1 MNSTVMQPT
10 ATVTAVCSSSG
21 QSSHPSTF
29 FPEFKQ
35 CKTKQ
40 DLIQI
45 HAKLIKTGRIR
56 DPLASAE
63 LIRFCALS
71 DPPQRDLRYALQ
83 VFDQMNSPNCFT
95 WNTIIRA
102 FCDSDDPL
110 LSFVMFTQLIE
121 NSDEFIKPNKFTFPS
136 VLKACARLGRI
147 EEGKQT
153 HCVLLKHGLE
163 NDGFVLSNLVRMYV
177 RCGFMN
183 DAIVLFESNK
193 MNSAMGEVVLWNVMA
208 DGYVRIGELGNARK
222 LFDEMPERS
231 VVSWNSMISGYA
243 QNGFD
248 MEALELFREMQMEDD
263 AVKPNYVTLI
273 SVLPVVSRLGA
284 LKIGKWVHFYAV
296 KNGLKIDLV
305 LGSALIDMYSKC
317 GSIDVAVQLFN
328 MLSQKNTITWN
339 SIINGLAI
347 HGRANEALCYFT
359 KMQESGIHPNDVTY
373 ISVLTACSH
382 AGLVDKGW
390 LLFNEMV
397 HIKGLA
403 PRMEH
408 YGCMVDLLGRAGR
421 LKEAEELILNMPV
434 EPDDVVLKAL
444 LGACKKHGNLEIG
457 ERVGQRLLETYP
469 EHGAPYVALS
479 NIYASLAYWDKVI
492 QTRLM
497 MKQNEVK
504 KDPGCSWIEIDG
516 TIHEFVVADESHI
529 KSNAI
534 YMMLDEMKEKLR
546 LVGYKPDTSQ
556 VFLRMDDPDKESALQ
571 HHSEKIAVAFG
582 LISTTRETTIKVVK
596 NLRICDD
603 CHSTIKLVSRIY
615 RRRIIVR
622 DRKRFHHF
630 ENGSCSCTD
639 YW

>member
-1 MNSTVMQPT
+1 MTPWAMSYHLTSLPLDLVYRDHELYGY
-10 ATVTAVCSSSG
+10 ATDRYRHRRLFLLRAVITPI
-21 QSSHPSTF
+21 HLL
-29 FPEFKQ
+29 PEFKQ

-83 VFDQMNSPNCFT
+83 VFYQMNPPNCFA

-136 VLKACARLGRI
+136 VLKACAKLGRI

-208 DGYVRIGELGNARK
+208 DGYVRIGELGKARR

-347 HGRANEALCYFT
+347 HGRANEALRYFT

-382 AGLVDKGW
+382 A
-390 LLFNEMV
+390 
-397 HIKGLA
+397 
-403 PRMEH
+403 
-408 YGCMVDLLGRAGR
+408 
-421 LKEAEELILNMPV
+421 
-434 EPDDVVLKAL
+434 
-444 LGACKKHGNLEIG
+444 
-457 ERVGQRLLETYP
+457 
-469 EHGAPYVALS
+469 
-479 NIYASLAYWDKVI
+479 
-492 QTRLM
+492 
-497 MKQNEVK
+497 
-504 KDPGCSWIEIDG
+504 
-516 TIHEFVVADESHI
+516 DESHI
-529 KSNAI
+529 KSKAI

-582 LISTTRETTIKVVK
+582 LISLTRETTIKVVK

-603 CHSTIKLVSRIY
+603 CHSTIKLISRIY

>member
-83 VFDQMNSPNCFT
+83 VFYQMNPPNCFA

-136 VLKACARLGRI
+136 VLKACAKLGRI

-208 DGYVRIGELGNARK
+208 DGYVRIGELGKARR

-347 HGRANEALCYFT
+347 HGRANEALRYFT

-408 YGCMVDLLGRAGR
+408 YGCMVDLLGRAGL
-421 LKEAEELILNMPV
+421 LKEAEELILNMPE

-457 ERVGQRLLETYP
+457 ERVGQRLLETDP
-469 EHGAPYVALS
+469 EDGAPYVALS

-492 QTRLM
+492 ETRLM

-516 TIHEFVVADESHI
+516 AIHEFVVADESHI
-529 KSNAI
+529 KSKAI

-582 LISTTRETTIKVVK
+582 LISLTRETTIKVVK

-603 CHSTIKLVSRIY
+603 CHSTIKLISRIY